1 MKLKL
6 NKPIISIIIPVYNAE
21 KFIKETIESI
31 LSQNF
36 KDFEIILIDDAS
48 KDESLKIIE
57 NISKKDKR
65 IRVLKNKT
73 NKGKAGTVNVGFKY
87 TNGRYITFSDADD
100 IFYQKRL
107 KKQVE
112 FFDAHPEI
120 DMIYGNIIMFWEDG
134 KEKIYNAVEFKNTE
148 EVLLRLKKESKKTEK
163 IQEAYKI
170 LDPEKYIPGS
180 SIMFKRKIIDS
191 GIKMDENLRNSE
203 DCDFNFQII
212 GKGYK
217 IMKMPIITH
226 KYRKHPNQKS
236 GNQENMRKAT
246 YYMLNKLRKGGYFK

>member
-1 MKLKL
+1 MK
-6 NKPIISIIIPVYNAE
+6 NKPKLSIIIPVYNSE
-21 KFIKETIESI
+21 KFIKETIDSI

-36 KDFEIILIDDAS
+36 KDFEIIIIDDAS

-65 IRVLKNKT
+65 IRVLKIKT
-73 NKGKAGTVNVGFKY
+73 NKGKAGAINVGFKH
-87 TNGRYITFSDADD
+87 TKGRYITFSDADD
-100 IFYQKRL
+100 IFYQERL

-112 FFDAHPEI
+112 FLDAHPKI
-120 DMIYGNIIMFWEDG
+120 DMIYGNMITFWKDG

-148 EVLLRLKKESKKTEK
+148 EALLRLKKESKKTEEV
-163 IQEAYKI
+163 QESYKI
-170 LDPEKYIPGS
+170 LDSEKYIPGT

-217 IMKMPIITH
+217 IMKIPIITF
-226 KYRKHPNQKS
+226 KYRKHLNQKS
-236 GNQENMRKAT
+236 GNQENMKKAT

>member
-6 NKPIISIIIPVYNAE
+6 NRPIVSIIIPVYNSE

-36 KDFEIILIDDAS
+36 KDFEIIIIDDAS

-65 IRVLKNKT
+65 IRVLKIKT
-73 NKGKAGTVNVGFKY
+73 NKGKAGAINVGFKH
-87 TNGRYITFSDADD
+87 TKGRYITFLDADD
-100 IFYQKRL
+100 IFYQERL

-112 FFDAHPEI
+112 FLDAHPKI
-120 DMIYGNIIMFWEDG
+120 DMIYGNMMTFWKDG
-134 KEKIYNAVEFKNTE
+134 KEKIYSAVEFKNTE
-148 EVLLRLKKESKKTEK
+148 EALLRLKKESKKTDK
-163 IQEAYKI
+163 IQESYKI
-170 LDPEKYIPGS
+170 LDSEKFIPGTG
-180 SIMFKRKIIDS
+180 IMFKRKIIDS

-212 GKGYK
+212 GKDYK
-217 IMKMPIITH
+217 IMKIPIITF
-226 KYRKHPNQKS
+226 KYRKHLNQKS
-236 GNQENMRKAT
+236 GNQENMKKAT
-246 YYMLNKLRKGGYFK
+246 YYILDKLRKGGYFK